1 MLGVKLRDMTDND
14 DIDLRKLA
22 QLICSFEL
30 YHYKKYNKFDT
41 EIINP
46 LINSHMIID
55 EEGNITNVSGM
66 KGYLKNLPDGLF
78 VIYED
83 QITMIYLANVL
94 EDIFT
99 GHIIK
104 MNKLYKPT
112 IERIQFE
119 LA

>member
-1 MLGVKLRDMTDND
+1 MLGVKLRDMTNND
-14 DIDLRKLA
+14 DVDLRKLA
-22 QLICSFEL
+22 SLISSFQL
-30 YHYKKYNKFDT
+30 YHYKKYNKFD
-41 EIINP
+41 IALINP
-46 LINSHMIID
+46 LINSHMNID

-83 QITMIYLANVL
+83 KITMVYLANVL
-94 EDIFT
+94 EDIFR

-104 MNKLYKPT
+104 MNRLYKPT